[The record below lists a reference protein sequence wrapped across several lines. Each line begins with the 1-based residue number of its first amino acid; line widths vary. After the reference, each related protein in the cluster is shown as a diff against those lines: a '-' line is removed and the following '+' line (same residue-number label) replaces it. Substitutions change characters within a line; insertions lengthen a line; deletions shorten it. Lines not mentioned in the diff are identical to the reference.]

1 MPFGQKIFNSPFLLL
16 GFLTKYMF
24 FRSKGY
30 GNLYLEGLK
39 EGWHM
44 GTKTDKV
51 VFKGSNLKNYMKIQI
66 ELWINIFRRLQ

>member
-1 MPFGQKIFNSPFLLL
+1 
-16 GFLTKYMF
+16 
-24 FRSKGY
+24 
-30 GNLYLEGLK
+30 
-39 EGWHM
+39 M